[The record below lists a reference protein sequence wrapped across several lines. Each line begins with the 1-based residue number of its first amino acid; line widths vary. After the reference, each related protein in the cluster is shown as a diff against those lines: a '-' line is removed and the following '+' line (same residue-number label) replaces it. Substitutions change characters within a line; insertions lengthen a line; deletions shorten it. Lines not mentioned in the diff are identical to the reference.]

1 MPTIYEKLKSDH
13 DKHRGLLAKLAK
25 TEGNSPERRKLWE
38 TFYYDVSAHAAAE
51 EVSFYSQLISDSDGQ
66 SEGRHSVAEHQELD
80 DMLQE
85 LNEMDMSSPGWL
97 TRFKTM
103 KDRYEHHIEEEEED
117 IFPVA
122 KDVIGSDKSGE
133 VAAEF
138 AERKKEECKLVD
150 EKAEDALEE

>member
-13 DKHRGLLAKLAK
+13 DKHRDLLAKLAE
-25 TEGNSPERRKLWE
+25 TEGDSPERRKLWKV
-38 TFYYDVSAHAAAE
+38 FYYDVGAHAAAE
-51 EVSFYSQLISDSDGQ
+51 EEAFYSPLMADSEGQ
-66 SEGRHSVAEHQELD
+66 PEGRHSVAEHKELD

-97 TRFKTM
+97 TRFKTL
-103 KDRYEHHIEEEEED
+103 KERYEHHIEEEEED

-122 KDVIGSDKSGE
+122 KDVIGPDKTGK

-138 AERKKEECKLVD
+138 AERKKEERKLVD
-150 EKAEDALEE
+150 EKADEALEE

>member
-13 DKHRGLLAKLAK
+13 DKHRDLLAKLAE
-25 TEGNSPERRKLWE
+25 TAGDSEERRTLWK
-38 TFYYDVSAHAAAE
+38 TFYYDVGAHAAAE
-51 EVSFYSQLISDSDGQ
+51 EEAFYSPLMAESDGQ
-66 SEGRHSVAEHQELD
+66 AEGRHSVAEHKELD

-103 KDRYEHHIEEEEED
+103 KDRYEHHIEEEEDD

-122 KDVIGSDKSGE
+122 KDVIGADKSGKI
-133 VAAEF
+133 AAEF
-138 AERKKEECKLVD
+138 AERKKEERKLVD
-150 EKAEDALEE
+150 EKAEEALEE

>member
-13 DKHRGLLAKLAK
+13 DKHRDLLAKLAE
-25 TEGNSPERRKLWE
+25 TEGDSDERRELWK

-51 EVSFYSQLISDSDGQ
+51 EVSFYSPLMAESDAQ
-66 SEGRHSVAEHQELD
+66 AEGRHSVAEHKELD

-85 LNEMDMSSPGWL
+85 LNDMDMSSPGWL

-122 KDVIGSDKSGE
+122 KDVIGTDKSGE
-133 VAAEF
+133 IAAEF
-138 AERKKEECKLVD
+138 AEHKKEERTLVD
-150 EKAEDALEE
+150 EKAEEALEE

>member
-1 MPTIYEKLKSDH
+1 MPTIYENLKSDH
-13 DKHRGLLAKLAK
+13 DKHRDLLAKLAE
-25 TEGNSPERRKLWE
+25 TEGDSDERRELWK

-51 EVSFYSQLISDSDGQ
+51 EVSFYSPLMAESDAQ
-66 SEGRHSVAEHQELD
+66 AEGRHSVAEHKELD

-85 LNEMDMSSPGWL
+85 LNDMDMSSPGWL

-122 KDVIGSDKSGE
+122 KDVIGTDKSGE
-133 VAAEF
+133 IAAEF
-138 AERKKEECKLVD
+138 AERKKEERTLVD
-150 EKAEDALEE
+150 EKAEEALEE

>member
-13 DKHRGLLAKLAK
+13 EKHRTLLSKLAE
-25 TEGNSPERRKLWE
+25 TEGDSPDRRELWK

-51 EVSFYSQLISDSDGQ
+51 EVSFYSELIADSDGQ

-80 DMLQE
+80 DMIQE

-103 KDRYEHHIEEEEED
+103 KDRYEHHIEEEEKD

-122 KDVIGSDKSGE
+122 RDVIGPDKAGKI
-133 VAAEF
+133 AAEF
-138 AERKKEECKLVD
+138 SERKQEERKLVD
-150 EKAEDALEE
+150 QKAAEALEE